1 MTDGSIKIDTKID
14 SKQFDKDMQ
23 SIEKKLKKTSDNLGK
38 MGKNLTTGV
47 SLPIAGLFAGFAK
60 SAMDLEATEA
70 KYNTVFDGMTDQ
82 ADEFI
87 SEFQKLTP
95 ATKAE
100 AQSMASGLQDLLIP
114 MGVARDEATDM
125 TGEFMHVAGALANFN
140 SGTHTSQDVM
150 NAMNSALTGQYDSL
164 KSLGIQLDATT
175 VKEKAVAMGLASS
188 TDEVDKKMQAE
199 VLLSEVYAQSGDAL
213 NAYNEENLDAK
224 TKMQLAKTE
233 AIDLAASFGELLLPM
248 INSLIDGV
256 RKVIEWFGGLDE
268 GTQKTILTVLA
279 IVAAIGPLVLIIS
292 KVIAGVSSVIG
303 FLTAMNPIVL
313 LVIGVIVALVAVFT
327 ALWQENETFRTKV
340 MEIWEQIKSFFVETF
355 EILKEVFNV
364 FITTIKEWWDKW
376 GADVMQIAFDAF
388 NLIYAFIS
396 QTFGFIKEVVGQ
408 FIETFQTWWN
418 EWGEE
423 ITAKVDW
430 FFSIIFQIIYEVL
443 GFVQDAIGEFISV
456 VQGWWEKWGDTIMAV
471 VDLAFTNIWETI
483 SNVMDT
489 IINLLNGAFDTIKGV
504 FETVMGVLTGDW
516 DRAWDGMKDTV
527 KGVANIIGGIVNGII
542 GGVET
547 MVNAVG
553 RAINALP
560 SFNIPDW
567 VPLFGGKSFGIPNIP
582 NVSLPRVPSL
592 DVGTDRVK
600 ADGLA
605 MLHKGESVVPADVVG
620 GGYTSND
627 NAMMKELIKALREY
641 KPTINI
647 EKIENNSDS
656 DIPRILEQSQWI
668 LDRQRGRLDGLV

>member
-70 KYNTVFDGMTDQ
+70 KYNTVFEGMTDQ

-340 MEIWEQIKSFFVETF
+340 MEIWNGVKEFLSTTF
-355 EILKEVFNV
+355 ETLKEVFNT
-364 FITTIKEWWDKW
+364 FITTIKEWWNEWGDEVLDK
-376 GADVMQIAFDAF
+376 AMTAF
-388 NLIYAFIS
+388 NGIYNTIS
-396 QTFGFIKEVVGQ
+396 EVIGFIKDVVSS
-408 FIETFQTWWN
+408 FIDTFKEWWN
-418 EWGEE
+418 EWGDE
-423 ITAKVDW
+423 ILEKVSTS
-430 FFSIIFQIIYEVL
+430 FQSIFSKISEIIELVKGVI
-443 GFVQDAIGEFISV
+443 DTFITTV
-456 VQGWWEKWGDTIMAV
+456 KGWWETWGDDIMGFVEVAFNTIWDTVSNVLDTVEGV
-471 VDLAFTNIWETI
+471 VD
-483 SNVMDT
+483 
-489 IINLLNGAFDTIKGV
+489 GALDTIKGIIK
-504 FETVMGVLTGDW
+504 TVTGIMEGDW
-516 DRAWDGMKDTV
+516 ETAWNGMKDTV

-620 GGYTSND
+620 GGYSND

>member
-1 MTDGSIKIDTKID
+1 MADGSIKIDTKID

-38 MGKNLTTGV
+38 MGKKLTTGV

-70 KYNTVFDGMTDQ
+70 KYNTVFEGMTDQ

-87 SEFQKLTP
+87 TEFQKLTP

-140 SGTHTSQDVM
+140 SGTHSSQDVM

-224 TKMQLAKTE
+224 TKMALAKTE

-256 RKVIEWFGGLDE
+256 RKVIEWFSGFDE
-268 GTQKTILTVLA
+268 ETQKTIMTVLA

-292 KVIAGVSSVIG
+292 KVIGGLSSVIG

-313 LVIGVIVALVAVFT
+313 TVIAVLAVFAAMFT
-327 ALWQENETFRTKV
+327 LLWTQNEEFRTKV
-340 MEIWEQIKSFFVETF
+340 MEIWNNIKEFFSTTMEN
-355 EILKEVFNV
+355 LKE
-364 FITTIKEWWDKW
+364 IIKVAIDMIKTWWDKW
-376 GADVMQIAFDAF
+376 GDDIINASMAIFETV
-388 NLIYAFIS
+388 YEFIRVTIGQVREVIQS
-396 QTFGFIKEVVGQ
+396 VLGFIKAFWDRWGDNIISGWKITFGLVKDVVKNVFATIKRVVG
-408 FIETFQTWWN
+408 
-418 EWGEE
+418 
-423 ITAKVDW
+423 
-430 FFSIIFQIIYEVL
+430 
-443 GFVQDAIGEFISV
+443 
-456 VQGWWEKWGDTIMAV
+456 
-471 VDLAFTNIWETI
+471 
-483 SNVMDT
+483 
-489 IINLLNGAFDTIKGV
+489 GALDTIKGI
-504 FETVMGVLTGDW
+504 FNTVTGIITGDW
-516 DRAWDGMKDTV
+516 EKAWNGMKDTV

-542 GGVET
+542 GSVET

-582 NVSLPRVPSL
+582 NVRLPRVPSL

-620 GGYTSND
+620 GGYSND

>member
-70 KYNTVFDGMTDQ
+70 KYNTVFEGMTDQ

-175 VKEKAVAMGLASS
+175 VKEKAVQMGLASS

-256 RKVIEWFGGLDE
+256 RKVIEWFSGFDE
-268 GTQKTILTVLA
+268 ETQKTILTVLA
-279 IVAAIGPLVLIIS
+279 VVAAIGPLVLIIS
-292 KVIAGVSSVIG
+292 KVIGGISSVIG

-313 LVIGVIVALVAVFT
+313 LVIGVIIALVAVFT

-340 MEIWEQIKSFFVETF
+340 MEIWNSIKEFFAQTF
-355 EILKEVFNV
+355 EVLKEVFNT
-364 FITTIKEWWDKW
+364 FITTIKEWWAKW

-388 NLIYAFIS
+388 NLIYETLS
-396 QTFGFIKEVVGQ
+396 QIFGFIKEVVSQ
-408 FIETFQTWWN
+408 FISTFQEWWAK
-418 EWGEE
+418 WGEE
-423 ITAKVDW
+423 IVAKVDW
-430 FFSIIFQIIYEVL
+430 FFGIVFQIIYEVL
-443 GFVQDAIGEFISV
+443 AFVQEAIGEFISV
-456 VQGWWEKWGDTIMAV
+456 VQGWWDKWGDTIMSV
-471 VDLAFTNIWETI
+471 VDLAFTFIWETI

-553 RAINALP
+553 RAINKLP
-560 SFNIPDW
+560 SFSIPDW
-567 VPLFGGKSFGIPNIP
+567 VPVFGGSEFGIPNIP
-582 NVSLPRVPSL
+582 NVRLPRVPSL

-620 GGYTSND
+620 GGYSND